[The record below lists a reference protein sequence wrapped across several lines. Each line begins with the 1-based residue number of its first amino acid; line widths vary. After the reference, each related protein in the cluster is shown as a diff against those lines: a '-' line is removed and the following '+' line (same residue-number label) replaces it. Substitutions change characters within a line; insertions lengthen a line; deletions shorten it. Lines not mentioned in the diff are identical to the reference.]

1 MSRSAN
7 LYALQ
12 QTDSEIDTRTARLA
26 EINSLLGETEE
37 LVSARQRLQRA
48 GEALSQWRTQQRNQD
63 LVLQDLERKRKSS
76 ELKLY
81 SGKIRNPK
89 ELSDLQEE
97 ISSLNRRKGVIEDKL
112 LEIMLSVEEGEAEES
127 EADETLKQL
136 EEEWKAEQVDLL
148 AENEALEN
156 ELADLSARRQFQVR
170 AIPPADLRSYEHLRP
185 RKRNLAVA
193 ILRGAECQG
202 CMTSVSAARAKEA
215 RSDALAYCGTC
226 GRILFAKG

>member
-26 EINSLLGETEE
+26 EINNLLGETEE
-37 LVSARQRLQRA
+37 LASARQRLQRA

-76 ELKLY
+76 ELELY

-89 ELSDLQEE
+89 ELSDLQKE

-136 EEEWKAEQVDLL
+136 EKEWEAEQVDLL

-170 AIPPADLRSYEHLRP
+170 AIPPADLRNYEHLRP